1 MKKIGILFSLIMLAF
16 VTQSYAQTGRFGAT
30 PEDSVECVRYLN
42 FYKEYYKNGNI
53 REALPSWRGAL
64 KKCPVGVTQ
73 ALYQD
78 GQNMI
83 KFLINQTND
92 PQRRRELVDSL
103 ILMYDIRIE
112 KFPAF
117 KSCLSAHTFKAYDM
131 ITYYKEDDAQVFK
144 ALQDVVQYGREN
156 TDQNILVLNMQYA
169 TSLFKEDKLS
179 TEDVINV
186 YQNISNIFDM
196 KVRIAPSE
204 ALDEARNS
212 FETLFAISG
221 VADCENLLALF
232 GPRFDQNA
240 TDPVYVRRVVQLLS
254 NAGCETS
261 DLFLKAVECLYA
273 MDPTYNSAYYLYRLY
288 SARENYG
295 NAVKYLEQAID
306 SDSIDDK
313 VKGDYL
319 LELGTFYFKRMNN
332 SNSASKNALR
342 SFTFNEDLKGK
353 AYLLLGHLWA
363 IAKVTDT
370 ETPEID
376 DRANFWVAVDY
387 FVRAKQAD
395 ASLAEEC
402 DRLIST
408 YRQYFPTAEEVFMH
422 DLQEGSSYQ
431 VKANGLS
438 ATTTV
443 RTAK

>member
-16 VTQSYAQTGRFGAT
+16 VTQSYAQAGRFGAT
-30 PEDSVECVRYLN
+30 PEDSVECVKYLN

-64 KKCPVGVTQ
+64 NKCPLGVTQ

-78 GQNMI
+78 GQNII

-92 PQRRRELVDSL
+92 PARRAELIDSL

-117 KSCLSAHTFKAYDM
+117 KSALSARTFKAYDM
-131 ITYYKEDDAQVFK
+131 ITYFKGDDTKIYQ
-144 ALQDVVQYGREN
+144 ALQDVVAFGRDQTN
-156 TDQNILVLNMQYA
+156 QNILVLNMQYA
-169 TSLFKEDKLS
+169 TSLFKDNKLE
-179 TEDVINV
+179 TEDVITV
-186 YQNISNIFDM
+186 YQEISSYFDKKM
-196 KVRIAPSE
+196 AAGTNE
-204 ALDEARNS
+204 ALEEARNS

-240 TDPVYVRRVVQLLS
+240 TEASYVRRVVQLLS

-261 DLFLKAVECLYA
+261 DLFLKAVERLYE
-273 MDPTYNSAYYLYRLY
+273 MEPTYNSAYYLYRLY
-288 SARENYG
+288 SSRDDYD
-295 NAVKYLEQAID
+295 NAVKYLQQAID
-306 SDSIDDK
+306 SDSIDNK
-313 VKGDYL
+313 LRGDYM
-319 LELGTFYFKRMNN
+319 LELGTFCFKKM
-332 SNSASKNALR
+332 SNSTVAAQHALK
-342 SFTFNEDLKGK
+342 SFTFNEELKGK
-353 AYLLLGHLWA
+353 AFLLMGHMWA
-363 IAKVTDT
+363 IAKVKDSDM
-370 ETPEID
+370 PEID

-395 ASLAEEC
+395 PSLAEEC
-402 DRLIST
+402 DRLIAT
-408 YRQYFPTAEEVFMH
+408 YRQYFPAAEEAFMH
-422 DLQEGSSYQ
+422 DLQEGSSYT

-443 RTAK
+443 RTIK